1 MRTDCPN
8 CAEAE
13 ARELLSMCDRLYA
26 LLVGPDKLCASWERQ
41 YTGRCLEIASERL
54 RVLCA
59 ELDPGWLTRAEA
71 AR

>member
-8 CAEAE
+8 CAAAE